1 MAPPGNI
8 GKPLTEW
15 AKPNW
20 TAEDPLG
27 NQGQYLGTNH
37 PVLRFTGTFYPEA
50 TNLQDAQ
57 LVARLPLVTLTNIS
71 TNIVW
76 WNSSTNVEGGNV
88 TALGWFP
95 KNPMAYVFSEGQY
108 MTNPPSPM
116 APTRGGAPSGWVS
129 SELRISPIKV
139 QEWNGHYSPGPVIY
153 LRLSDPQSTNH
164 IAVRLHDDQGRWW
177 TAKPEP
183 EGDADGIMPYLV
195 SLPPE
200 VQSVTPE
207 IVLLKPVRAEFMVNI
222 PPPGN

>member
-1 MAPPGNI
+1 
-8 GKPLTEW
+8 
-15 AKPNW
+15 
-20 TAEDPLG
+20 
-27 NQGQYLGTNH
+27 
-37 PVLRFTGTFYPEA
+37 
-50 TNLQDAQ
+50 
-57 LVARLPLVTLTNIS
+57 
-71 TNIVW
+71 
-76 WNSSTNVEGGNV
+76 
-88 TALGWFP
+88 
-95 KNPMAYVFSEGQY
+95 Y

-222 PPPGN
+222 PPPGNSAFQWSSLCALCASSSADCSSNSRTCSSVTCAKCR